1 MSSPVMLLSTYA
13 YLESKYVLRK
23 GHYISDFFKLI
34 LGILQPKNNKKS

>member
-23 GHYISDFFKLI
+23 GFYLRFFKLI

>member
-23 GHYISDFFKLI
+23 GISDFFKLI